1 MTLRELLSCMD
12 EGKDQ
17 KITLID
23 YNYKEICLKIC
34 FNCDPDFAW
43 VFEED
48 METLEQLSD
57 LRVSRWYIAY
67 GSQLRVYLDADFEEV
82 LG

>member
-12 EGKDQ
+12 NDKDQ
-17 KITLID
+17 RITLRD

-43 VFEED
+43 IFEDD
-48 METLEQLSD
+48 MEMLEKLSD
-57 LRVSRWYIAY
+57 LRVSRWYVSN
-67 GSQLRVYLDADFEEV
+67 GPQLNIYLDADFEEV
-82 LG
+82 LR